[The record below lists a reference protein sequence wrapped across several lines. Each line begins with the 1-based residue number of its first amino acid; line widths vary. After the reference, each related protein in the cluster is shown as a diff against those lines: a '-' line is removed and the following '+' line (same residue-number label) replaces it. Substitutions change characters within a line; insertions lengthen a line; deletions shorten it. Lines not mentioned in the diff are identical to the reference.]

1 MSTSF
6 VDAKEPSRKDKDEHE
21 EVERE
26 MYFTSFEIYDESE
39 DSDIDEGSIIQTSDS
54 SFEISL
60 SKAETHEDVPSV
72 PKKEHSA
79 LNTVHTILDIAGF
92 IPVLGAAPDLLNGLI
107 YCCEG
112 DFTNMGLA
120 LVAAVPLYGD
130 TVAGVAKGVKY
141 TKKIVSQGTKTG
153 GKIASASTK
162 RFINTEIKKQ
172 AQDIAEKAAKN
183 NINSIS
189 LFWTNGTKFN
199 AKAVAKEVEKINPNI
214 KIKVLE
220 RSAEGVQLEKQVN
233 RKLVEEGLRQ
243 GYTKEELFQ
252 LLKKNELWGKVTQGY
267 TKEEYRKLAEEC
279 LRLGKTKEEFLLLL
293 KELYP
298 KAPSSFTQSLEALQ
312 RRKSILYAKS
322 AKNSD
327 WIIRFKQEGGKLGQ
341 ASVEEQKILDK
352 AHKIVESIDIEH
364 ENVLRRVLQPD
375 GSTRIIPTGN

>member
-1 MSTSF
+1 
-6 VDAKEPSRKDKDEHE
+6 
-21 EVERE
+21 

-39 DSDIDEGSIIQTSDS
+39 TLDIEDGPIKQTDES
-54 SFEISL
+54 SFEISI
-60 SKAETHEDVPSV
+60 SKKETYEDNSSV
-72 PKKEHSA
+72 PQKEHST
-79 LNTVHTILDIAGF
+79 LDTVHTILDIAGF
-92 IPVLGAAPDLLNGLI
+92 IPVLGAAPDVLNGLI

-172 AQDIAEKAAKN
+172 AQDIAEKATRN
-183 NINSIS
+183 NIKSIS

-199 AKAVAKEVEKINPNI
+199 AKAVAKEVESINPNI

-252 LLKKNELWGKVTQGY
+252 LLKKNELWDKVT
-267 TKEEYRKLAEEC
+267 
-279 LRLGKTKEEFLLLL
+279 
-293 KELYP
+293 P
-298 KAPSSFTQSLEALQ
+298 KAPSSFTQSLKALQ
-312 RRKSILYAKS
+312 RRKSVIYAKS

-327 WIIRFKQEGGKLGQ
+327 WIIRFKQKGGKLGQ

-352 AHKIVESIDIEH
+352 AHKTVETTNLEQED
-364 ENVLRRVLQPD
+364 VLRRVLQPD
-375 GSTRIIPTGN
+375 GSTIIIPTGK

>member
-1 MSTSF
+1 MGTSSF
-6 VDAKEPSRKDKDEHE
+6 IDAKEPSKKDKDEHE

-26 MYFTSFEIYDESE
+26 MFFTSFEIYDESE
-39 DSDIDEGSIIQTSDS
+39 VDDSGIENGPIKQTGES
-54 SFEISL
+54 SFEVSL
-60 SKAETHEDVPSV
+60 SKKEEYVNESFV
-72 PKKEHSA
+72 PKKKHSA
-79 LNTVHTILDIAGF
+79 LDKVHTILDIAGF

-112 DFTNMGLA
+112 DFTNMGIA
-120 LVAAVPLYGD
+120 LIAAVPLYGD

-172 AQDIAEKAAKN
+172 AQDIAEKAARN
-183 NINSIS
+183 NIKSIS

-199 AKAVAKEVEKINPNI
+199 AKAVAKEVESINHNI

-252 LLKKNELWGKVTQGY
+252 LLKKNELWGKVT
-267 TKEEYRKLAEEC
+267 
-279 LRLGKTKEEFLLLL
+279 
-293 KELYP
+293 P

-322 AKNSD
+322 VKNSD
-327 WIIRFKQEGGKLGQ
+327 WIIRFKQPGGKLGQ
-341 ASVEEQKILDK
+341 ASIEEQKILEK
-352 AHKIVESIDIEH
+352 AHRIVEPIDIKH

-375 GSTRIIPTGN
+375 GSTRIIPTGK